1 MKKSDIPLIL
11 SSIIIILSCLIGLY
25 IFSDRVSLTDYEKL
39 QSLLTLIIASA
50 GIVSVIVVL
59 YSYIQT
65 NLAFISSQR
74 PSLLVQVQSLH
85 LKNPNNP
92 NDPNEL
98 KPHTR
103 IHYANITNNS
113 FFDLT
118 FHIRVYTDYKSVN
131 LSDLFRENMNMPGKD
146 TRQRN
151 FDTIYELDAKGFDI
165 VHEVQQGNLIK
176 LEIAYSYTFLGNVE
190 RILSQEYK
198 WNDNRKEWEIF

>member
-65 NLAFISSQR
+65 NLAFISNQR

-85 LKNPNNP
+85 VKNPNNP
-92 NDPNEL
+92 NEL
-98 KPHTR
+98 NPHTR
-103 IHYANITNNS
+103 INYANTTNNS

-118 FHIRVYTDYKSVN
+118 FHIKVHTDYKSVN
-131 LSDLFRENMNMPGKD
+131 LSDLFRKNMNMPGKD

-151 FDTIYELDAKGFDI
+151 FNTIYELDAKGFDI
-165 VHEVQQGNLIK
+165 VHETQQGNLIK

-190 RILSQEYK
+190 KILSQEYK

>member
-1 MKKSDIPLIL
+1 MKNLNIPLIL
-11 SSIIIILSCLIGLY
+11 SGIIIILSCFIGLY
-25 IFSDRVSLTDYEKL
+25 VVSDHVSLTDYEKV
-39 QSLLTLIIASA
+39 QSLLTLSIASA
-50 GIVSVIVVL
+50 GIISAIFVL

-85 LKNPNNP
+85 VKNP

-98 KPHTR
+98 NPHTR
-103 IHYANITNNS
+103 INYANITNNS

-118 FHIRVYTDYKSVN
+118 FHIKVYTDYKSVN
-131 LSDLFRENMNMPGKD
+131 LSDLFRKNMNMPGKD

-165 VHEVQQGNLIK
+165 VHEAQQGNLTK

-190 RILSQEYK
+190 RVLSQEYK